1 MTCADWER
9 PTRRRKGNLPADVTS
24 FVGRRDLLA
33 EVRRLLSQARLV
45 TLTGVGGV
53 GKTRL
58 ALRVAADLD
67 RSFADGAW
75 LVQLAGLEDPEL
87 VALTAAVTVGACDH
101 STRQPLASLTQ
112 YLEDRRLLLVLD
124 NCEHLHDTCA
134 SVVDVLLRHCPD
146 VRVLATSRQSL
157 GIAGEHILIVPP
169 MSVPPLDHEP
179 QAADLT
185 QSEAVALF
193 LDRAESVVGGFR
205 TDTGSHVTAARI
217 CRRLDGI
224 PLAIELAAVRLRALS
239 AQQILDRLTNRFELL
254 SSGYRTAVPRQQTLR
269 ALIDW
274 SHALCSVPEQVLWA
288 RLSVFAERFDIEAVM
303 AVCADETLPPE
314 ALHDLL
320 SSLVDKSIVLR
331 EPHGDQVRFVLL
343 ETLREYGQERLAES
357 GELPMLRRRHRD
369 WYQRI
374 AERSEREWFGPAQL
388 EWLARLRSELA
399 NLRSAL
405 NFSLAEGGDV
415 TAGLTIAAAL
425 RFYWV
430 GGGLLHE
437 GRHWLGRLLAA
448 DTASGSARLKGLYVD
463 AYLALLLS
471 DRAAAIDRM
480 REVDALVQEFGGD
493 SLPEADAGYIA
504 QVLGLTALFGGDST
518 DAAPLCEQALAH
530 HEVAGDAAG
539 AIHDKIE
546 LGQALSLLDAHDR
559 ARELYEECLAECVA
573 CGERWLRCLALYAL
587 AIALSRQG
595 EHRRAVAAAHESVLL
610 KRPFNDAVV
619 SGLAVEV
626 MAWSTVADDRAE
638 RGARLLGAA
647 EAILQAIGARLSTF
661 EHLVAGHE
669 KAVATARRALGDTA
683 YETAFREGAERTRE
697 EALDYALEATADRH
711 GAQGHP
717 RAVTRSEAGAYRT
730 DDVSPAR
737 PRPPAGGESVPG
749 PAATVGAL
757 TRREWQIA
765 ELVAAGMRN
774 RDIAAELVIAV
785 RTAEGHTQNILKK
798 LGFTS
803 RSQIAAWVTAQRE
816 DAADRPGGETPP

>member
-1 MTCADWER
+1 MTCAEGR
-9 PTRRRKGNLPADVTS
+9 TPRSRKGNLPADVTS

-33 EVRRLLSQARLV
+33 EVRRLLSRSRLV

-58 ALRVAADLD
+58 ALRAASDLD
-67 RSFADGAW
+67 RSFTDGAW

-124 NCEHLHDTCA
+124 NCEHLHATCA
-134 SVVDVLLRHCPD
+134 SVVDDLLRQCPG
-146 VRVLATSRQSL
+146 VQVLATSRQSL
-157 GIAGEHILIVPP
+157 GIAGEYILTVPP
-169 MSVPPLDHEP
+169 MSVPPPDQEP

-193 LDRAESVVGGFR
+193 LDRAEAVVNDFAA
-205 TDTGSHVTAARI
+205 DTRSHVTAARI

-254 SSGYRTAVPRQQTLR
+254 TSGYRTAMPRQQTLR

-274 SHALCSVPEQVLWA
+274 SHALCSVPEQTLWA
-288 RLSVFAERFDIEAVM
+288 RLSVFAERFDIEAVV

-314 ALHDLL
+314 TLHDLL
-320 SSLVDKSIVLR
+320 SALVDKSIVAR
-331 EPHGDQVRFVLL
+331 EPYGDEVRFVLL

-374 AERSEREWFGPAQL
+374 AERAEREWFGPAQL
-388 EWLARLRSELA
+388 EWLARLRSDLA

-405 NFSLAEGGDV
+405 NFSLTEAGEV
-415 TAGLTIAAAL
+415 AAGLTIAAAL

-430 GGGLLHE
+430 GGGLFHE

-448 DTASGSARLKGLYVD
+448 DTTPGSIRVRGLYVD

-471 DRAAAIDRM
+471 DRAAAIGRM
-480 REVDALVQEFGGD
+480 REVDTLVRELGGG
-493 SLPEADAGYIA
+493 SLPEADTGYIA
-504 QVLGLTALFGGDST
+504 QVLGLIALFGGDPT
-518 DAAPLCEQALAH
+518 GAAPLCEQALVH
-530 HEVAGDAAG
+530 HQVAGDEAG
-539 AIHDKIE
+539 VIHDKIE
-546 LGQALSLLDAHDR
+546 LGQALSLLDEHDR
-559 ARELYEECLAECVA
+559 ARELYEECLAECA
-573 CGERWLRCLALYAL
+573 ASGERWLRCLGLYAL

-595 EHRRAVAAAHESVLL
+595 EHRRAVAAAQESVLL

-626 MAWSTVADDRAE
+626 MAWSTVADGRVE

-647 EAILQAIGARLSTF
+647 EAILRAIGARLSTF
-661 EHLVAGHE
+661 GHLVAEHE
-669 KAVATARRALGDTA
+669 MAAAMARRVLGDTA
-683 YETAFREGAERTRE
+683 YDTAFREGAERTME
-697 EALDYALEATADRH
+697 EALDYALEVAADRR
-711 GAQGHP
+711 GAQG
-717 RAVTRSEAGAYRT
+717 RARPVTRSAAGPSHA
-730 DDVSPAR
+730 DDVSPSGPVPGAHL
-737 PRPPAGGESVPG
+737 GDTVPG

-757 TRREWQIA
+757 TRRERQIA
-765 ELVAAGMRN
+765 ELVATGMRN
-774 RDIAAELVIAV
+774 RDIAAELVIAT
-785 RTAEGHTQNILKK
+785 RTAEGHIQNILKK

-803 RSQIAAWVTAQRE
+803 RSQIAAWVTAQRQ
-816 DAADRPGGETPP
+816 DAADRPQDETRP